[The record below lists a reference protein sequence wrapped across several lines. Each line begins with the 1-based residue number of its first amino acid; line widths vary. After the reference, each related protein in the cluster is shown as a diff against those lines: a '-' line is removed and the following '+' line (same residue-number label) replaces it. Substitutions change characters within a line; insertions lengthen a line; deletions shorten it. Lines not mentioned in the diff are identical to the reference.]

1 MEYFLQ
7 RATHQIDE
15 KNIRKTLRDI
25 LIREIRNAEE
35 NTVKKDNGNTGKEKE
50 PKGKGLGQHSESDE
64 EMEIIL
70 LPVEKKVAEKREK
83 ENKTG
88 MVGVDKE
95 KDENVEILEN
105 IVKDLKKK
113 GEEIQQSIEEIEEIK
128 NKKTRNNS
136 PHEKA
141 QNINGTKNY
150 DNAGKGQGNTKI
162 EKDVPC
168 KNFIHRVCIFG
179 NNCRYTHPNICREWA
194 DNGRCEGVNGTCKM
208 PHPQICRTHIKQ
220 ETCLWIEC
228 RYVHP
233 RNTQQRRVPKQQR
246 HEYRDNMDRK
256 GNHRQTRDQ
265 NGYNQSHRQRNFLQ
279 SSRGLNQPRNR
290 PRIVTEMKQEMR
302 REIGGIE
309 RRMNMRLGEMMEI
322 MKKMDQPS
330 H

>member
-25 LIREIRNAEE
+25 LISELRKAEE
-35 NTVKKDNGNTGKEKE
+35 KTAKKANGNNGKEKE
-50 PKGKGLGQHSESDE
+50 PKGKGLDQHSKSDE
-64 EMEIIL
+64 EMEITL
-70 LPVEKKVAEKREK
+70 LPVEENVAEKREK
-83 ENKTG
+83 EDKTE
-88 MVGVDKE
+88 MKGVDKE
-95 KDENVEILEN
+95 KDEKVEILEN

-113 GEEIQQSIEEIEEIK
+113 GGPWEEIQQSIEEIK
-128 NKKTRNNS
+128 NKKTKNNS
-136 PHEKA
+136 PHATA
-141 QNINGTKNY
+141 QNINGTNNN

-179 NNCRYTHPNICREWA
+179 NNCRYTHPDICREWA

-220 ETCLWIEC
+220 ETCMWLNC

-265 NGYNQSHRQRNFLQ
+265 NGYNQSHRQRIFLQ
-279 SSRGLNQPRNR
+279 SSRGWNQPRNR
-290 PRIVTEMKQEMR
+290 PRIVTEMRQEMR
-302 REIGGIE
+302 QGMGEIEQRLDMKIE
-309 RRMNMRLGEMMEI
+309 KI
-322 MKKMDQPS
+322 MKKLDQPN
-330 H
+330 